1 MSWNIKTPGDYI
13 NGPLT
18 VAGAAQFNST
28 VGIGSAATNN
38 LSVST
43 SSANGGIHLN
53 YSGSTFSLFGISN
66 PGVIND
72 TIFGAVSNNAVRLIS
87 NNTDRVWISSTGNVG
102 VGNAP
107 SAWSSMLGI
116 QVRGASFA
124 CDASIHR
131 GRLLTNA
138 FYDGANYKYIQT
150 NFGLMYAQNSLDGS
164 HVWLTA
170 ASGSAGANI
179 STFNQMF
186 GINSNGAV
194 SLFGGNASAN
204 GVGIAFPSAQ
214 SASTDANTL
223 DDYEEGTWT
232 GTLQGSS
239 TNPTTPVT
247 ATGKY
252 TKIGRQVTIQISFDT
267 VNTTGASGGVR
278 VSGLPFASADTS
290 FGVLQA
296 DQGVAFTGTIGAYI
310 GSGGTVVFASATASS
325 AARTDGTHN
334 AGTGRFFWINMTY
347 NV

>member
-18 VAGAAQFNST
+18 VAGVAQFNSN
-28 VGIGSAATNN
+28 VGIGVAPGTYRLNVLAPFASGLGGAYIEAGEFNQKVLVVNNSNASASVNLFEVQKQGTTQFNVNASGQVGIGANAFGGVRFAIGNTNDTGAATNGFIIYTN
-38 LSVST
+38 RAVC
-43 SSANGGIHLN
+43 
-53 YSGSTFSLFGISN
+53 SL
-66 PGVIND
+66 V
-72 TIFGAVSNNAVRLIS
+72 
-87 NNTDRVWISSTGNVG
+87 
-102 VGNAP
+102 
-107 SAWSSMLGI
+107 
-116 QVRGASFA
+116 
-124 CDASIHR
+124 
-131 GRLLTNA
+131 
-138 FYDGANYKYIQT
+138 
-150 NFGLMYAQNSLDGS
+150 
-164 HVWLTA
+164 
-170 ASGSAGANI
+170 
-179 STFNQMF
+179 
-186 GINSNGAV
+186 SNGAV
-194 SLFGGNASAN
+194 DAAGTTFNYSWANGGQGPFIIGYAGGEAARFNPGGTFILGGGNTAAN
-204 GVGIAFPSAQ
+204 GRGIAFPAAQ

-223 DDYEEGTWT
+223 DDYEEGAWT

-296 DQGVAFTGTIGAYI
+296 EQGVAFTGTIGAYI